1 MHKLRK
7 LSTSVMAAVIATSTF
22 TALTQA
28 VQVTP
33 AAAVT
38 YLGSSLGPGA
48 SLVAGQCLISPG
60 GAYQMCLQTDGNVV
74 EYGAGRALWTAGTGG
89 RGGTRLINQ
98 TDGNLVLYTPG
109 WAPVWN
115 TGSAGRGA
123 TALVTQGDGN
133 IVAYAGGTAVWTTY
147 TAGGVS
153 RLASSSA
160 VAYAR
165 AQLGKPYVYGA
176 AGPNAFDCSGLT
188 MAAYGAAG
196 VGLPHNAAAQFGYGI
211 PVSSGAL
218 IPGDL
223 VFSYSGPGHVGIYW
237 GNGMVYDSPN
247 SQSVVRIDPVGMYGN
262 FVGARRVA

>member
-7 LSTSVMAAVIATSTF
+7 LRTGAVAAMIATSAF

-33 AAAVT
+33 AAAIS

-48 SLVAGQCLISPG
+48 GLVSGQCLISAG
-60 GAYQMCLQTDGNVV
+60 GAYQLCMQTDGNVV
-74 EYGAGRALWTAGTGG
+74 EYGAGRALWTTGTAG

-109 WAPVWN
+109 GTPVWYS
-115 TGSAGRGA
+115 GSAGRGP
-123 TALVTQGDGN
+123 TALVTQTDGN
-133 IVAYAGGTAVWTTY
+133 IVTYAGGTAVWTTY
-147 TAGGVS
+147 TGGGVS

-160 VAYAR
+160 VAFAR

-176 AGPNAFDCSGLT
+176 VGPNAYDCSGLT
-188 MAAYGAAG
+188 VAAYAAAG
-196 VGLPHNAAAQFGYGI
+196 VGLPHNAAAQFGYGTPI
-211 PVSSGAL
+211 SVGAL

-262 FVGARRVA
+262 FVGARRIA